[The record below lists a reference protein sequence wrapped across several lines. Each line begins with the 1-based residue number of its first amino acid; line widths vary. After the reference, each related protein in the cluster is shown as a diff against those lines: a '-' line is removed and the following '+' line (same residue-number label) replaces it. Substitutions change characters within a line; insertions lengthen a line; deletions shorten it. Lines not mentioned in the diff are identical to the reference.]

1 MKLLADLVDFR
12 REDEVVLGQAASG
25 VREKVDRHRAVAD
38 QQVGMV
44 ALGLG
49 DWSDLV
55 GELDG
60 RHEALELVAL
70 GEAHVAFRVFDGPA
84 VELLQELPDLVAGE
98 WGSARLALD
107 AMSLV
112 EGFGLGRHRDDRKAL
127 GRMVTP
133 AGREQAHIW
142 AASSAGERLPHTQEV
157 VGSNPTPPTTGS
169 WPRRLVD

>member
-44 ALGLG
+44 AVGLG

-107 AMSLV
+107 AMSLM
-112 EGFGLGRHRDDRKAL
+112 EGFGLGRHRHDRISLSTSGRGAL
-127 GRMVTP
+127 STISGWVEWSLPPGARRRIFGRL
-133 AGREQAHIW
+133 A
-142 AASSAGERLPHTQEV
+142 
-157 VGSNPTPPTTGS
+157 
-169 WPRRLVD
+169 